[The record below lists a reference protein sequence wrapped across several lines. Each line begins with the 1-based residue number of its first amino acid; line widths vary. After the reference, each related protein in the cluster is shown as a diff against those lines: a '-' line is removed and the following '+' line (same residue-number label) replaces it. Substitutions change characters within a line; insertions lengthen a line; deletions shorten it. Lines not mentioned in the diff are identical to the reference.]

1 MFAWLTGTHLGKL
14 VATFLISLVPVVELR
29 GGIPFGVAQGLPLWE
44 AYIAA
49 VLGNL
54 LPVPFIILFLRHIF
68 LWLHR
73 FEKTSAIVTKL
84 EERAHLKGEKVEKYR
99 ALGLFILVAVP
110 LPGTGAYTGAL
121 VAAVLDIRLKTAF
134 PVIAAGVMTAGIL
147 MLALSHGVV
156 SAL

>member
-99 ALGLFILVAVP
+99 NKIKIVNANAELDREEKRAQEMPGL
-110 LPGTGAYTGAL
+110 
-121 VAAVLDIRLKTAF
+121 
-134 PVIAAGVMTAGIL
+134 
-147 MLALSHGVV
+147 S
-156 SAL
+156 

>member
-29 GGIPFGVAQGLPLWE
+29 GGISFGVAQGLPLWE
-44 AYIAA
+44 AYTAA

>member
-44 AYIAA
+44 AYTAA

>member
-68 LWLHR
+68 LWLHQ
-73 FEKTSAIVTKL
+73 FEKTSPIVTKL

-99 ALGLFILVAVP
+99 ALGLFILVAIP